1 VLQLFCV
8 AISYT
13 DGILH
18 RILLWNKAEQLENE
32 ARQAKEQLSELTR
45 TAADYSKIIE
55 KKEGQIVALEQ
66 HLNALKVEHDHISD
80 EIMALRADVDTL
92 DGQLAAEREDRA
104 TDVAARDKVVAE
116 RDDLRI
122 LLATKASEETRRS
135 EVERSKELELAELRR
150 ETAKLHQE
158 LGDLKRTAL
167 ESQNK
172 SKLELEQ
179 ITRDHFSLQSS
190 HTSLLDRERSAQSQ
204 LTKVKGQ
211 VTELERARRT
221 LESELLSSRSR
232 LHEHE
237 AQLTEVSR
245 QKEVIYCIFLPTLP
259 SLI

>member
-1 VLQLFCV
+1 MLQFFCV
-8 AISYT
+8 AISYP

-18 RILLWNKAEQLENE
+18 RILLRNKADQFENE

-45 TAADYSKIIE
+45 TAVDYSKMIK
-55 KKEGQIVALEQ
+55 KKEGQIATLEQ
-66 HLNALKVEHDHISD
+66 QLNTLRVEHDHVSD
-80 EIMALRADVDTL
+80 EIMALRADIDTL

-104 TDVAARDKVVAE
+104 TDVASRDKVVAE
-116 RDDLRI
+116 RDDLRM

-135 EVERSKELELAELRR
+135 EVERSKELELAELRS
-150 ETAKLHQE
+150 ETARFHQE

-172 SKLELEQ
+172 SRLELEQ

-211 VTELERARRT
+211 VIELEKARRT

-237 AQLTEVSR
+237 AQLTEALR
-245 QKEVIYCIFLPTLP
+245 QKEVIFSCRLLP